1 MSGKIN
7 KYFLFFGGWSV
18 VVMSFLLLC
27 FNVNSVFNLI
37 FSVLI
42 LVFSF
47 LVAYNRSIIGSVLAL
62 IGLAS
67 VFSLILFGFGATFLA
82 VLYLAVYIGAVA
94 VFFLFVVM
102 MTDLSDEETLGRQSK
117 QKPLFGL
124 LSIGLFFSGVIAFL
138 IFGSFVSNKNPTVL
152 AVLNSVLTWDYIN
165 NNGAAFNA
173 DFLNFDSNIEG
184 IARLLFREHVASF
197 LILAVVILVA
207 LVGAILLTSSINMV
221 DKYELAH
228 LELDPLSAVWE
239 NDKLVSFG
247 DGKPQDME
255 VQLARTVMSSV
266 NLTKAE
272 FGGGNR

>member
-1 MSGKIN
+1 MPGKIN
-7 KYFLFFGGWSV
+7 KYFIFFGGWLFIST
-18 VVMSFLLLC
+18 SFLLLC

-37 FSVLI
+37 FSLLI

-102 MTDLSDEETLGRQSK
+102 MTDLSDEEALGKQSNK

-124 LSIGLFFSGVIAFL
+124 LLIGLFFSGVVAFL
-138 IFGSFVSNKNPTVL
+138 LFGSFVLNKNSTGL
-152 AVLNSVLTWDYIN
+152 LILDNVLTWGLIN
-165 NNGAAFNA
+165 NNSAAFSA
-173 DFLNFDSNIEG
+173 DFLNFDSNIES

-197 LILAVVILVA
+197 LILAVVILIA
-207 LVGAILLTSSINMV
+207 LVGAILLTSSMNMV

-228 LELDPLSAVWE
+228 LELDPLSAV
-239 NDKLVSFG
+239 
-247 DGKPQDME
+247 
-255 VQLARTVMSSV
+255 
-266 NLTKAE
+266 
-272 FGGGNR
+272 